1 MLFPDIDYLTDRKDF
16 IAKEES
22 PLGRERMSKS
32 LQDDQES
39 DKNLLETDVFKNFLQ
54 KNSDPSRQK
63 ALLVISGSHIE
74 GENNSQSYPNYL
86 KEMSKSKPDCDFL
99 VLNIDPNFTTNLS
112 PEGIEIEKNVD
123 LKLLKGYLNPA
134 KNPQFYSEIGNNLQ
148 HFDKVIFCS
157 HTCEVGALDFHPL
170 HRHCEKQGIDCITI
184 GAYFNESPCCI
195 ISKPN
200 LIEDD
205 FVPLILFQ
213 KINWFIDS
221 DNLSELQPPQDQ
233 DKIKIISLID
243 FFSTN
248 TPPNLGLETHPGIKD
263 PALIKSVSEFVKS
276 EKTSSRPQ
284 DQTLLRALSSLNLSE
299 EVSANKGNGAE
310 K

>member
-1 MLFPDIDYLTDRKDF
+1 MLFPNIDSLKKLREDLVADEKSS
-16 IAKEES
+16 I
-22 PLGRERMSKS
+22 GREKMSKS

-63 ALLVISGSHIE
+63 ALLVISGSHID
-74 GENNSQSYPNYL
+74 GENHSQSYPNYL

-123 LKLLKGYLNPA
+123 LKLLKGYLNPT

-213 KINWFIDS
+213 KINWFINS
-221 DNLSELQPPQDQ
+221 DKLSELKPPQDQ
-233 DKIKIISLID
+233 DKIISFID

-248 TPPNLGLETHPGIKD
+248 TPPNLDFVETYPGIKD

-276 EKTSSRPQ
+276 EKTSSRSQ

>member
-1 MLFPDIDYLTDRKDF
+1 MLFPDIDYLEHRRDF
-16 IAKEES
+16 IAKEKS
-22 PLGRERMSKS
+22 PLGREKMSKS

-63 ALLVISGSHIE
+63 VLLIISGSHID
-74 GENNSQSYPNYL
+74 GENHSQSYPNYL

-123 LKLLKGYLNPA
+123 LKLLKGYLNPT

-157 HTCEVGALDFHPL
+157 HTCEVGVLDFHPL

-221 DNLSELQPPQDQ
+221 DSLSQLPDQ
-233 DKIKIISLID
+233 DKIKIISFID
-243 FFSTN
+243 FFSTKI
-248 TPPNLGLETHPGIKD
+248 PPNLDSVITHSGIED

-276 EKTSSRPQ
+276 EKTSSRSQ